1 MEKKYSVNGG
11 IILSEVMKKMEP
23 LASKLRPKSLNE
35 VLGQTHLI
43 GEGKLLTSMVKSG
56 TLMNMIFYGPPGIG
70 KTTVARLLADLTDRK
85 FISLNAS
92 TDSLKDVKNAL
103 DELNMF
109 MGQKG
114 LLLYIDEIHLFN
126 RRNQQ
131 VLLDYMESGRIILV
145 GSTTENP
152 HFAVFKAL
160 ISRAIVVE
168 FKPLEF
174 LDVMNGMQRALDYYK
189 EEHGISDI
197 SIPKESLQFI
207 ASLANGDMRKAIN
220 NLELILMANDKVNQ
234 NIMEIAQS
242 DVEMILQRKI
252 INFDMDGDYHYDLLS
267 AFQKSIRGSDENA
280 ALLYLA
286 MLLKGGDLISV
297 NRRLLVIAAE
307 DIGLA
312 NPQAISIVK
321 ACTDAALTLGLPEA
335 RIPLAQAVILLATSP
350 KSNSVI
356 TAVDA
361 AMHTIDSTS
370 VLELPAHLRDGHY
383 EGAKSLGRM
392 QKYVYPHGYKNNYV
406 MQNYMPR
413 GLEKKVFYKPGTN
426 KYEEATKL
434 YWKNIKDE

>member
-1 MEKKYSVNGG
+1 
-11 IILSEVMKKMEP
+11 
-23 LASKLRPKSLNE
+23 
-35 VLGQTHLI
+35 
-43 GEGKLLTSMVKSG
+43 
-56 TLMNMIFYGPPGIG
+56 
-70 KTTVARLLADLTDRK
+70 
-85 FISLNAS
+85 
-92 TDSLKDVKNAL
+92 
-103 DELNMF
+103 
-109 MGQKG
+109 
-114 LLLYIDEIHLFN
+114 
-126 RRNQQ
+126 
-131 VLLDYMESGRIILV
+131 MESGRIILV

-174 LDVMNGMQRALDYYK
+174 PDVMNGMHRALEYYK

-234 NIMEIAQS
+234 NNMEITKS

-312 NPQAISIVK
+312 NPQAIAIVK

-406 MQNYMPR
+406 RQNYMPK

-434 YWKNIKDE
+434 YWKTVKEE

>member
-1 MEKKYSVNGG
+1 
-11 IILSEVMKKMEP
+11 MEP
-23 LASKLRPKSLNE
+23 LASKLRPKTLNE
-35 VLGQTHLI
+35 VLGQKHLI
-43 GEGKLLTSMVKSG
+43 GEGKLLTSMVNKN

-114 LLLYIDEIHLFN
+114 LVIYIDEIHMFN
-126 RRNQQ
+126 KRNQQ
-131 VLLDYMESGRIILV
+131 VLLDYMESGRVILV

-160 ISRAIVVE
+160 VSRAIVVE
-168 FKPLEF
+168 FKPLE
-174 LDVMNGMQRALDYYK
+174 LEDILEGMNRAMDFYK
-189 EEHGISDI
+189 EEHGLDTIE
-197 SIPKESLQFI
+197 IPKVSMDFI
-207 ASLANGDMRKAIN
+207 ASLSNGDLRKALN
-220 NLELILMANDKVNQ
+220 NLELIFLSKHKANQKKMTVS
-234 NIMEIAQS
+234 EEE
-242 DVEMILQRKI
+242 VEMILQKKVF
-252 INFDMDGDYHYDLLS
+252 NFDMDGDYHYDLLS

-280 ALLYLA
+280 SLLYLA

-312 NPQAISIVK
+312 NPQAIVITK

-356 TAVDA
+356 SA
-361 AMHTIDSTS
+361 IDKAYRVLDEKS
-370 VLELPAHLRDGHY
+370 VMELPLHLRDGHY
-383 EGAKSLGRM
+383 AGAKALGRM
-392 QKYVYPHGYKNNYV
+392 QQYKYPHSFKNHYV
-406 MQNYMPR
+406 KQEYMPK
-413 GLEKKVFYKPGTN
+413 GLENERFYVAGEN
-426 KYEEATKL
+426 KYEEATRV
-434 YWKNIKDE
+434 YWTQVKESKE

>member
-1 MEKKYSVNGG
+1 M
-11 IILSEVMKKMEP
+11 IIIEP
-23 LASKLRPKSLNE
+23 LASKLRPKNLDE
-35 VLGQTHLI
+35 VLGQHHLI
-43 GEGKLLTSMVKSG
+43 GEGKLLTTMVKSG

-70 KTTVARLLADLTDRK
+70 KTTVARLLADLTERK

-92 TDSLKDVKNAL
+92 TDSMKDIKNAL

-114 LLLYIDEIHLFN
+114 LLLYIDEIHLVN
-126 RRNQQ
+126 KRNQQ

-160 ISRAIVVE
+160 VSRSIVVE

-174 LDVMNGMQRALDYYK
+174 ADILKGMDRAIEFYK
-189 EEHGISDI
+189 EEKGLEEIKMEKVSFN
-197 SIPKESLQFI
+197 FI
-207 ASLANGDMRKAIN
+207 ASLANGDLRKAIN
-220 NLELILMANDKVNQ
+220 SLELVFMAKDRVNAKV
-234 NIMEIAQS
+234 IEIEQE
-242 DVEMILQRKI
+242 DVENILQRKI
-252 INFDMDGDYHYDLLS
+252 INFDLDGDSHYDLLS

-312 NPQAISIVK
+312 NPSAISIVK
-321 ACTDAALTLGLPEA
+321 ACTDAALVLGLPEA
-335 RIPLAQAVILLATSP
+335 RIPLAEAVILLATSP

-356 TAVDA
+356 MAIDA
-361 AMHTIDSTS
+361 AMQTIDNTA
-370 VLELPAHLRDGHY
+370 VLELPLHLRDGHY
-383 EGAKSLGRM
+383 AGAKALGRM
-392 QKYVYPHGYKNNYV
+392 QEYKYPHSFKNNYV
-406 MQNYMPR
+406 MQNYMPK
-413 GLEKKVFYKPGTN
+413 GLEKMKFYRPGTN
-426 KYEEATKL
+426 KYEDATKA
-434 YWKNIKDE
+434 YWKKIKEEENPS

>member
-1 MEKKYSVNGG
+1 
-11 IILSEVMKKMEP
+11 MEP
-23 LASKLRPKSLNE
+23 LASKLRPKNLDE
-35 VLGQTHLI
+35 VLGQKHLI
-43 GEGKLLTSMVKSG
+43 GDGKLLSSMVKSG
-56 TLMNMIFYGPPGIG
+56 SLMNMIFYGPPGIG

-103 DELNMF
+103 EEVNMF

-131 VLLDYMESGRIILV
+131 VLLDYMENGKIVLV

-160 ISRAIVVE
+160 LSRAIVVE

-174 LDVMNGMQRALDYYK
+174 IDILEGMERAITYYK
-189 EEHGISDI
+189 EENAL
-197 SIPKESLQFI
+197 KEILITKVSMEFI

-220 NLELILMANDKVNQ
+220 NLELLLLSKERVNQ
-234 NIMEIAQS
+234 ETIEISQE
-242 DVEMILQRKI
+242 DVEMLLQKKI

-297 NRRLLVIAAE
+297 NRRLLVIASE

-312 NPQAISIVK
+312 NPQAITIVK

-335 RIPLAQAVILLATSP
+335 RIVLAQAVILLATSP

-356 TAVDA
+356 TA
-361 AMHTIDSTS
+361 IDSAIKTVDTAS

-383 EGAKSLGRM
+383 AGAKSLGRM
-392 QKYVYPHGYKNNYV
+392 QKYMYPHAYKNNYV
-406 MQNYMPR
+406 KQNYMPI
-413 GLEKKVFYKPGTN
+413 GLEKKKFYVTGSN
-426 KYEEATKL
+426 KYEEATKN
-434 YWKNIKDE
+434 YWKQIQEE

>member
-1 MEKKYSVNGG
+1 
-11 IILSEVMKKMEP
+11 MEP

-174 LDVMNGMQRALDYYK
+174 LDVMNGMQRALEYYK
-189 EEHGISDI
+189 DEHGITEI
-197 SIPKESLQFI
+197 NIPKESLQFI
-207 ASLANGDMRKAIN
+207 TGLANGDMRKAIN
-220 NLELILMANDKVNQ
+220 NLELVLMANDKVNQ
-234 NIMEIAQS
+234 NIMEVTQN

-280 ALLYLA
+280 SLLYLA

-297 NRRLLVIAAE
+297 NRRLLVIASE

-356 TAVDA
+356 TAVDS
-361 AMHTIDSTS
+361 AMHTIDSTA

-406 MQNYMPR
+406 KQNYMPK

>member
-1 MEKKYSVNGG
+1 
-11 IILSEVMKKMEP
+11 MEP
-23 LASKLRPKSLNE
+23 LASKLRPKTLSD
-35 VLGQTHLI
+35 VLGQKHLI
-43 GEGKLLTSMVKSG
+43 GEGKLLTSMVMKN

-114 LLLYIDEIHLFN
+114 LVIYIDEIHMFN
-126 RRNQQ
+126 KRNQQ
-131 VLLDYMESGRIILV
+131 VLLDYMESGRVILV

-160 ISRAIVVE
+160 VSRAIVVE
-168 FKPLEF
+168 FKPLDLGDILE
-174 LDVMNGMQRALDYYK
+174 GMDRAIAFYK
-189 EEHGISDI
+189 EEHDLETIEISK
-197 SIPKESLQFI
+197 PSLDFI
-207 ASLANGDMRKAIN
+207 ASLSNGDLRKALN
-220 NLELILMANDKVNQ
+220 NLELIFLSNHKPNQ
-234 NIMEIAQS
+234 KTILVSEE
-242 DVEMILQRKI
+242 DVEMILQKKVF
-252 INFDMDGDYHYDLLS
+252 NFDLDGDYHYDLLS

-280 ALLYLA
+280 SLLYLA

-312 NPQAISIVK
+312 NPQAIVVTK

-356 TAVDA
+356 TA
-361 AMHTIDSTS
+361 IDKAYRVLDEKS
-370 VLELPAHLRDGHY
+370 VMELPLHLRDGHY
-383 EGAKSLGRM
+383 EGAKALGRM
-392 QKYVYPHGYKNNYV
+392 QKYMYPHSFKNHYV
-406 MQNYMPR
+406 KQEYMPK
-413 GLEKKVFYKPGTN
+413 GLENEVFYVAGAN
-426 KYEEATKL
+426 KYEDVTRA
-434 YWKNIKDE
+434 YWSKVKKENGEN

>member
-1 MEKKYSVNGG
+1 
-11 IILSEVMKKMEP
+11 MEP
-23 LASKLRPKSLNE
+23 LASLLRPKTLGE
-35 VLGQTHLI
+35 VLGQSHLI
-43 GEGKLLTSMVKSG
+43 GEGKLLTSMVKSN

-85 FISLNAS
+85 FIALNAS

-103 DELNMF
+103 EELNMF

-131 VLLDYMESGRIILV
+131 ILLDYMESGRVILI

-160 ISRAIVVE
+160 VSRSIIVE
-168 FKPLEF
+168 FKPLTFQEILRGLERGIKF
-174 LDVMNGMQRALDYYK
+174 YKENHEVEEIKIPEGVLRAL
-189 EEHGISDI
+189 
-197 SIPKESLQFI
+197 
-207 ASLANGDMRKAIN
+207 ASLSGGDMRKALN
-220 NLELILMANDKVNQ
+220 NLELLFLSKERVNQ
-234 NIMEIAQS
+234 KVLEVAEEDAEN
-242 DVEMILQRKI
+242 ILQRKM
-252 INFDMDGDYHYDLLS
+252 INFDLDGDEHYDLLS

-280 ALLYLA
+280 ALLYLS

-321 ACTDAALTLGLPEA
+321 ACTDSALVLGLPEA

-350 KSNSVI
+350 KSNSVV

-361 AMHTIDSTS
+361 AARALDQATT
-370 VLELPAHLRDGHY
+370 LEIPLHLRDGHY
-383 EGAKSLGRM
+383 EGAKAMGRM
-392 QKYVYPHGYKNNYV
+392 QKYLYPHAFKNNYV
-406 MQNYMPR
+406 KQQYLPNELKDR
-413 GLEKKVFYKPGTN
+413 QFYEPGDN
-426 KYEEATKL
+426 KYEEATKQ
-434 YWKNIKDE
+434 YWKRIKVEK

>member
-1 MEKKYSVNGG
+1 
-11 IILSEVMKKMEP
+11 MEP
-23 LASKLRPKSLNE
+23 LASKLRPKNLNE
-35 VLGQTHLI
+35 VLGQKHLI
-43 GEGKLLTSMVKSG
+43 GDGKLLSSMVKSG
-56 TLMNMIFYGPPGIG
+56 SLMNMIFYGPPGIG

-103 DELNMF
+103 EEVNMF

-131 VLLDYMESGRIILV
+131 VLLDYMENGKIVLV

-160 ISRAIVVE
+160 LSRAIVVE

-174 LDVMNGMQRALDYYK
+174 IDIQEGMERAITYYK
-189 EEHGISDI
+189 EENGL
-197 SIPKESLQFI
+197 KEILITKVSMDFI

-220 NLELILMANDKVNQ
+220 NLELLLLSKERVNQ
-234 NIMEIAQS
+234 ETIEISQE
-242 DVEMILQRKI
+242 DVEKLLQKKI

-297 NRRLLVIAAE
+297 NRRLLVIASE

-335 RIPLAQAVILLATSP
+335 RIVLAQAVILLATSP

-356 TAVDA
+356 TA
-361 AMHTIDSTS
+361 IDSAIKTVDTTS

-383 EGAKSLGRM
+383 AGAKSLGRM
-392 QKYVYPHGYKNNYV
+392 QKYVYPHAYKNNYV
-406 MQNYMPR
+406 KQNYMPI
-413 GLEKKVFYKPGTN
+413 GLEKKKFYVTGSN
-426 KYEEATKL
+426 KYEEATKN
-434 YWKNIKDE
+434 YWKQIKEE

>member
-1 MEKKYSVNGG
+1 
-11 IILSEVMKKMEP
+11 MEP
-23 LASKLRPKSLNE
+23 LASKLRPKNLDE
-35 VLGQTHLI
+35 VLGQKHLI
-43 GEGKLLTSMVKSG
+43 GEGKILSSMVKSG
-56 TLMNMIFYGPPGIG
+56 SLMNMIFYGPPGIG

-103 DELNMF
+103 EELNMF

-131 VLLDYMESGRIILV
+131 VLLDYMENGKIILV

-160 ISRAIVVE
+160 LSRAMVVE

-174 LDVMNGMQRALDYYK
+174 KDILDGMDRALTFYK
-189 EEHGISDI
+189 EEKGLKEVLISKVSMD
-197 SIPKESLQFI
+197 FI

-220 NLELILMANDKVNQ
+220 NLELLLLSKDRVNQ
-234 NIMEIAQS
+234 DRIEISQD
-242 DVEMILQRKI
+242 DVENLLQRKI

-312 NPQAISIVK
+312 NPQAITIVK

-335 RIPLAQAVILLATSP
+335 RIVLAQAVILLATSP

-356 TAVDA
+356 TAIDSAINTV
-361 AMHTIDSTS
+361 DSTS

-383 EGAKSLGRM
+383 AGAKSLGRM
-392 QKYVYPHGYKNNYV
+392 QKYLYPHGYKNNYV
-406 MQNYMPR
+406 KQNYMPK
-413 GLEKKVFYKPGTN
+413 GLEGKKFYVTGTN
-426 KYEEATKL
+426 KYEEATKN
-434 YWKNIKDE
+434 YWKQIKEE

>member
-1 MEKKYSVNGG
+1 
-11 IILSEVMKKMEP
+11 MEP
-23 LASKLRPKSLNE
+23 LASKLRPKNLNE
-35 VLGQTHLI
+35 VLGQKHLI
-43 GEGKLLTSMVKSG
+43 GDGKLLSSMVKSG
-56 TLMNMIFYGPPGIG
+56 SLMNMIFYGPPGIG

-103 DELNMF
+103 EEVNMF

-131 VLLDYMESGRIILV
+131 VLLDYMENGKIVLV

-160 ISRAIVVE
+160 LSRAIVVE

-174 LDVMNGMQRALDYYK
+174 IDILEGMERAIAYYK
-189 EEHGISDI
+189 EENAL
-197 SIPKESLQFI
+197 KEILITKVSMEFI

-220 NLELILMANDKVNQ
+220 NLELLLLSKERVNQ
-234 NIMEIAQS
+234 ETIEISQE
-242 DVEMILQRKI
+242 DVEKLLQKKI

-297 NRRLLVIAAE
+297 NRRLLVIASE

-335 RIPLAQAVILLATSP
+335 RIVLAQAVILLATSP

-356 TAVDA
+356 TAIDSAINTV
-361 AMHTIDSTS
+361 DSTS

-383 EGAKSLGRM
+383 AGAKSLGRM
-392 QKYVYPHGYKNNYV
+392 QKYVYPHAYKNNYV
-406 MQNYMPR
+406 KQNYMPI
-413 GLEKKVFYKPGTN
+413 GLEKKKFYVTGSN
-426 KYEEATKL
+426 KYEEATKN
-434 YWKNIKDE
+434 YWKQIKEE

>member
-1 MEKKYSVNGG
+1 
-11 IILSEVMKKMEP
+11 MEP
-23 LASKLRPKSLNE
+23 LASLLRPKTLGE
-35 VLGQTHLI
+35 VLGQSHLI
-43 GEGKLLTSMVKSG
+43 GEGKLLTSMVKSN

-85 FISLNAS
+85 FIALNAS

-103 DELNMF
+103 EELNMF

-131 VLLDYMESGRIILV
+131 ILLDYMESGRVILI

-160 ISRAIVVE
+160 VSRSIIVE
-168 FKPLEF
+168 FKPLTFQEILRGLERGIKF
-174 LDVMNGMQRALDYYK
+174 YKENHEVEEIKIPEGVLRAL
-189 EEHGISDI
+189 
-197 SIPKESLQFI
+197 
-207 ASLANGDMRKAIN
+207 ASLSGGDMRKALN
-220 NLELILMANDKVNQ
+220 NLELLFLSKERVNQ
-234 NIMEIAQS
+234 KVLEVTEEDAEN
-242 DVEMILQRKI
+242 ILQRKM
-252 INFDMDGDYHYDLLS
+252 INFDLDGDEHYDLLS

-280 ALLYLA
+280 ALLYLS

-321 ACTDAALTLGLPEA
+321 ACTDSALVLGLPEA

-350 KSNSVI
+350 KSNSVV

-361 AMHTIDSTS
+361 AARALDQATT
-370 VLELPAHLRDGHY
+370 LEIPLHLRDGHY
-383 EGAKSLGRM
+383 EGAKAMGRM
-392 QKYVYPHGYKNNYV
+392 QKYLYPHAFKNNYV
-406 MQNYMPR
+406 KQQYLPNELKDR
-413 GLEKKVFYKPGTN
+413 QFYEPGDN
-426 KYEEATKL
+426 KYEEATKQ
-434 YWKNIKDE
+434 YWKRIKEEK

>member
-1 MEKKYSVNGG
+1 
-11 IILSEVMKKMEP
+11 MEP
-23 LASKLRPKSLNE
+23 LASILRPKTLDE
-35 VLGQTHLI
+35 VLGQRHLI
-43 GEGKLLTSMVKSG
+43 GEGKLLTTMVKSG

-70 KTTVARLLADLTDRK
+70 KTTVARLLADLTERK

-114 LLLYIDEIHLFN
+114 LVLYIDEIHMFN
-126 RRNQQ
+126 KRNQQ
-131 VLLDYMESGRIILV
+131 ILLDYMESGRIVLV

-160 ISRAIVVE
+160 VSRSIVVE

-174 LDVMNGMQRALDYYK
+174 GDIKKGMDRAMEYYK
-189 EEHGISDI
+189 ELKGLTEIRIGKD
-197 SIPKESLQFI
+197 SLDFI

-220 NLELILMANDKVNQ
+220 NLELVFLSKDRVNSPS
-234 NIMEIAQS
+234 IEVS
-242 DVEMILQRKI
+242 REDVENILQRKI
-252 INFDMDGDYHYDLLS
+252 INFDMDGDAHYDLLS

-280 ALLYLA
+280 SLLYLA

-321 ACTDAALTLGLPEA
+321 ACTDAALVLGLPEA

-356 TAVDA
+356 MAIDSATA
-361 AMHTIDSTS
+361 TIDSTA
-370 VLELPAHLRDGHY
+370 VLELPLHLRDGHY
-383 EGAKSLGRM
+383 AGAKALGRM
-392 QKYVYPHGYKNNYV
+392 QTYVYPHGFKNNYV
-406 MQNYMPR
+406 KQNYMPK
-413 GLEKKVFYKPGTN
+413 GLEKKMFYKFGSN
-426 KYEEATKL
+426 KYEEATKA
-434 YWKNIKDE
+434 YWKKVKEE

>member
-1 MEKKYSVNGG
+1 
-11 IILSEVMKKMEP
+11 MEP
-23 LASKLRPKSLNE
+23 LASKLRPKNLNE
-35 VLGQTHLI
+35 VLGQKHLI
-43 GEGKLLTSMVKSG
+43 GDGKLLSSMVKSG
-56 TLMNMIFYGPPGIG
+56 SLMNMIFYGPPGIG

-103 DELNMF
+103 EEVNMF

-131 VLLDYMESGRIILV
+131 VLLDYMENGKIVLV

-160 ISRAIVVE
+160 LSRAIVVE

-174 LDVMNGMQRALDYYK
+174 MDILEGMERAITYYK
-189 EEHGISDI
+189 EENGL
-197 SIPKESLQFI
+197 KEILITKVSMEFI

-220 NLELILMANDKVNQ
+220 NLELLLLSKERVNQ
-234 NIMEIAQS
+234 ETIEISQE
-242 DVEMILQRKI
+242 DVEKLLQKKI

-297 NRRLLVIAAE
+297 NRRLLVIASE

-335 RIPLAQAVILLATSP
+335 RIVLAQAVILLATSP

-356 TAVDA
+356 TA
-361 AMHTIDSTS
+361 IDSAIKTVDTTS

-383 EGAKSLGRM
+383 AGAKSLGRM
-392 QKYVYPHGYKNNYV
+392 QKYVYPHAYKNNYV
-406 MQNYMPR
+406 KQNYMPI
-413 GLEKKVFYKPGTN
+413 GLEKKKFYVTGSN
-426 KYEEATKL
+426 KYEEATKN
-434 YWKNIKDE
+434 YWKQIKEE

>member
-1 MEKKYSVNGG
+1 M
-11 IILSEVMKKMEP
+11 IKMEP
-23 LASKLRPKSLNE
+23 LASKLRPKTLND
-35 VLGQTHLI
+35 VLGQRHLI
-43 GEGKLLTSMVKSG
+43 GEGKLLTSMVNKN

-92 TDSLKDVKNAL
+92 TDSLKDVKSAL

-114 LLLYIDEIHLFN
+114 LVIYIDEIHMFN
-126 RRNQQ
+126 KRNQQ
-131 VLLDYMESGRIILV
+131 VLLDYMESGRVILV

-160 ISRAIVVE
+160 VSRAIVVE

-174 LDVMNGMQRALDYYK
+174 EDILLGMERAIAYYK
-189 EEHGISDI
+189 KENGLENIEISKTSMD
-197 SIPKESLQFI
+197 FI
-207 ASLANGDMRKAIN
+207 ASLSNGDLRKALN
-220 NLELILMANDKVNQ
+220 SLELVFLSKHKANQ
-234 NIMEIAQS
+234 REIQVS
-242 DVEMILQRKI
+242 QEDVEMILQKKVF
-252 INFDMDGDYHYDLLS
+252 NFDMDGDYHYDLLS

-312 NPQAISIVK
+312 NPQAIVITK
-321 ACTDAALTLGLPEA
+321 ACTDAALSLGLPEA

-350 KSNSVI
+350 KSNSAI
-356 TAVDA
+356 KA
-361 AMHTIDSTS
+361 IDKAYQ
-370 VLELPAHLRDGHY
+370 VLDQKSLMELPLHLRDGHY
-383 EGAKSLGRM
+383 EGAKALGRM
-392 QKYVYPHGYKNNYV
+392 QEYKYPHSFKNHYV
-406 MQNYMPR
+406 EQNYMPL
-413 GLEKKVFYKPGTN
+413 GLENEVFYEPGAN
-426 KYEEATKL
+426 KYEEATRA
-434 YWKNIKDE
+434 YWAKIKGHEE

>member
-1 MEKKYSVNGG
+1 
-11 IILSEVMKKMEP
+11 MEP

-174 LDVMNGMQRALDYYK
+174 PDVMNGMHRALEYYK

-234 NIMEIAQS
+234 NNMEITKS

-312 NPQAISIVK
+312 NPQAIAIVK
-321 ACTDAALTLGLPEA
+321 ACTDAALTL
-335 RIPLAQAVILLATSP
+335 VILLATSP

-406 MQNYMPR
+406 RQNYMPK

-434 YWKNIKDE
+434 YWKTVKEE

>member
-1 MEKKYSVNGG
+1 
-11 IILSEVMKKMEP
+11 MEP
-23 LASKLRPKSLNE
+23 LASKLRPKTLDE
-35 VLGQTHLI
+35 VLGQRHLI

-114 LLLYIDEIHLFN
+114 LLLYIDEIHMFN
-126 RRNQQ
+126 KRNQQ
-131 VLLDYMESGRIILV
+131 VLLDYMESGRIVLV

-160 ISRAIVVE
+160 VSRAIIVE
-168 FKPLEF
+168 FKPLDF
-174 LDVMNGMQRALDYYK
+174 QDILQGMHRALTYYK
-189 EEHGISDI
+189 EEHGIRDI
-197 SIPKESLQFI
+197 TISNTSLEFI
-207 ASLANGDMRKAIN
+207 TSQANGDMRKALN
-220 NLELILMANDKVNQ
+220 SLELILLSKERVNQ
-234 NIMEIAQS
+234 ENIEISQE
-242 DVEMILQRKI
+242 DVEMILQKKI

-312 NPQAISIVK
+312 NPQAITMVK

-361 AMHTIDSTS
+361 AMHTLDSTS

-383 EGAKSLGRM
+383 EGAKALGRM
-392 QKYVYPHGYKNNYV
+392 QKYVYPHGFRNNYV
-406 MQNYMPR
+406 KQNYMPA
-413 GLEKKVFYKPGTN
+413 GLEKKKFYTPGSN
-426 KYEEATKL
+426 KYEEATRV
-434 YWKNIKDE
+434 YWQQVKEEKP

>member
-1 MEKKYSVNGG
+1 
-11 IILSEVMKKMEP
+11 MEP
-23 LASKLRPKSLNE
+23 LASKLRPKNLDE
-35 VLGQTHLI
+35 VLGQHHLI
-43 GEGKLLTSMVKSG
+43 GEGKLLTTMVKSG

-70 KTTVARLLADLTDRK
+70 KTTVARLLADLTERK

-92 TDSLKDVKNAL
+92 TDSMKDIKNAL

-114 LLLYIDEIHLFN
+114 LLLYIDEIHLVN
-126 RRNQQ
+126 KRNQQ

-160 ISRAIVVE
+160 VSRSIVVE

-174 LDVMNGMQRALDYYK
+174 VDILKGMDRAIEYYK
-189 EEHGISDI
+189 EEKDLEEIKI
-197 SIPKESLQFI
+197 EKVSLNFI
-207 ASLANGDMRKAIN
+207 ASLANGDLRKAIN
-220 NLELILMANDKVNQ
+220 SLELVFLAKDRVNAK
-234 NIMEIAQS
+234 IIEIEQV
-242 DVEMILQRKI
+242 DVENILQRKI
-252 INFDMDGDYHYDLLS
+252 INFDLDGDSHYDLLS

-312 NPQAISIVK
+312 NPSAMSIVK
-321 ACTDAALTLGLPEA
+321 SCTDAALVLGLPEA
-335 RIPLAQAVILLATSP
+335 RIPLAEAVILLATSP

-356 TAVDA
+356 MAIDA
-361 AMHTIDSTS
+361 AMQTIDNTA
-370 VLELPAHLRDGHY
+370 VLELPLHLRDGHY
-383 EGAKSLGRM
+383 AGAKALGRM
-392 QKYVYPHGYKNNYV
+392 QEYKYPHSFKNNYV
-406 MQNYMPR
+406 KQNYMPN
-413 GLEKKVFYKPGTN
+413 GLEKMKFYNPGTN
-426 KYEEATKL
+426 KYEEATKA
-434 YWKNIKDE
+434 YWKKIKED

>member
-1 MEKKYSVNGG
+1 
-11 IILSEVMKKMEP
+11 MEP
-23 LASKLRPKSLNE
+23 LASKLRPKNLNE
-35 VLGQTHLI
+35 VLGQKHLI
-43 GEGKLLTSMVKSG
+43 GDGKLLSSMVKSG
-56 TLMNMIFYGPPGIG
+56 SLMNMIFYGPPGIG

-103 DELNMF
+103 EEVNMF

-131 VLLDYMESGRIILV
+131 VLLDYMENGKIVLV

-160 ISRAIVVE
+160 LSRAIVVE

-174 LDVMNGMQRALDYYK
+174 IDILEGMERAIAYYK
-189 EEHGISDI
+189 EENGL
-197 SIPKESLQFI
+197 KEILITKVSMEFI

-220 NLELILMANDKVNQ
+220 NLELLLLSKERVNQ
-234 NIMEIAQS
+234 ETIEISQD
-242 DVEMILQRKI
+242 DVEKLLQKKI

-297 NRRLLVIAAE
+297 NRRLLVIASE

-335 RIPLAQAVILLATSP
+335 RIVLAQAVILLATSP

-356 TAVDA
+356 TAIDSAIKTV
-361 AMHTIDSTS
+361 DSTS

-383 EGAKSLGRM
+383 AGAKSLGRM
-392 QKYVYPHGYKNNYV
+392 QKYMYPHAYKNNYV
-406 MQNYMPR
+406 KQNYMPI
-413 GLEKKVFYKPGTN
+413 GLEKKKFYVTGSN
-426 KYEEATKL
+426 KYEEATKN
-434 YWKNIKDE
+434 YWKQIKEE

>member
-1 MEKKYSVNGG
+1 
-11 IILSEVMKKMEP
+11 MEP
-23 LASKLRPKSLNE
+23 LASKLRPKTLDE
-35 VLGQTHLI
+35 VLGQKHLI
-43 GEGKLLTSMVKSG
+43 GEGKLLTSMVKKN

-114 LLLYIDEIHLFN
+114 LVIYIDEIHMFN
-126 RRNQQ
+126 KRNQQ
-131 VLLDYMESGRIILV
+131 VLLDYMESGRVILV

-160 ISRAIVVE
+160 VSRAIVVE

-174 LDVMNGMQRALDYYK
+174 EDILKGMEKAIAYYK
-189 EEHGISDI
+189 EENDLDKIEISQ
-197 SIPKESLQFI
+197 PSLDFI
-207 ASLANGDMRKAIN
+207 ASLSNGDLRKALN
-220 NLELILMANDKVNQ
+220 SLELVFLAKHKANVKDMLVSQ
-234 NIMEIAQS
+234 E
-242 DVEMILQRKI
+242 DVEIVLQKKVF
-252 INFDMDGDYHYDLLS
+252 NFDLDGDYHYDLLS

-312 NPQAISIVK
+312 NPQAMVITK
-321 ACTDAALTLGLPEA
+321 ACTDAALSLGLPEA

-356 TAVDA
+356 TA
-361 AMHTIDSTS
+361 IDQAYKVLDEKS
-370 VLELPAHLRDGHY
+370 VLELPLHLRDGHY
-383 EGAKSLGRM
+383 EGAKALGRM
-392 QKYVYPHGYKNNYV
+392 QKYKYPHSYKNHYV
-406 MQNYMPR
+406 EQIYMPK
-413 GLEKKVFYKPGTN
+413 GLENEVFYQPGAN
-426 KYEEATKL
+426 KYEEATRV
-434 YWKNIKDE
+434 YWAKIKELDQED

>member
-1 MEKKYSVNGG
+1 M
-11 IILSEVMKKMEP
+11 IKMEP
-23 LASKLRPKSLNE
+23 LASKLRPKTLND
-35 VLGQTHLI
+35 VLGQRHLI
-43 GEGKLLTSMVKSG
+43 GEGKLLTSMVNKN

-92 TDSLKDVKNAL
+92 TDSLKDVKSAL

-114 LLLYIDEIHLFN
+114 LVIYIDEIHMFN
-126 RRNQQ
+126 KRNQQ
-131 VLLDYMESGRIILV
+131 VLLDYMESGRVILV

-160 ISRAIVVE
+160 VSRAIVVE

-174 LDVMNGMQRALDYYK
+174 DDILLGMERAITYYK
-189 EEHGISDI
+189 EENGLENIEISKTSMD
-197 SIPKESLQFI
+197 FI
-207 ASLANGDMRKAIN
+207 ASLSNGDLRKALN
-220 NLELILMANDKVNQ
+220 SLELVFLSKYKANQ
-234 NIMEIAQS
+234 REIQVS
-242 DVEMILQRKI
+242 QEDVEMILQKKVF
-252 INFDMDGDYHYDLLS
+252 NFDMDGDYHYDLLS

-312 NPQAISIVK
+312 NPQAIVITK
-321 ACTDAALTLGLPEA
+321 ACTDAALSLGLPEA

-350 KSNSVI
+350 KSNSAI
-356 TAVDA
+356 KA
-361 AMHTIDSTS
+361 IDKAYQ
-370 VLELPAHLRDGHY
+370 VLDQKSLMELPLHLRDGHY
-383 EGAKSLGRM
+383 EGAKALGRM
-392 QKYVYPHGYKNNYV
+392 QEYKYPHSFKNHYV
-406 MQNYMPR
+406 EQNYMPL
-413 GLEKKVFYKPGTN
+413 GLENEVFYEPGAN
-426 KYEEATKL
+426 KYEEATRA
-434 YWKNIKDE
+434 YWAKIKGHEE

>member
-1 MEKKYSVNGG
+1 M
-11 IILSEVMKKMEP
+11 IKMEP
-23 LASKLRPKSLNE
+23 LASKLRPKTLND
-35 VLGQTHLI
+35 VLGQRHLI
-43 GEGKLLTSMVKSG
+43 GEGKLLTSMVNKN

-92 TDSLKDVKNAL
+92 TDSLKDVKSAL

-114 LLLYIDEIHLFN
+114 LVIYIDEIHMFN
-126 RRNQQ
+126 KRNQQ
-131 VLLDYMESGRIILV
+131 VLLDYMESGRVILV

-160 ISRAIVVE
+160 VSRAIVVE

-174 LDVMNGMQRALDYYK
+174 DDILLGMERAITYYK
-189 EEHGISDI
+189 EENGLENIEISKTSMD
-197 SIPKESLQFI
+197 FI
-207 ASLANGDMRKAIN
+207 ASLSNGDLRKALN
-220 NLELILMANDKVNQ
+220 SLELVFLSKHKANQ
-234 NIMEIAQS
+234 REIQVS
-242 DVEMILQRKI
+242 QEDVEMILQKKVF
-252 INFDMDGDYHYDLLS
+252 NFDMDGDYHYDLLS

-312 NPQAISIVK
+312 NPQAIVITK
-321 ACTDAALTLGLPEA
+321 ACTDAALSLGLPEA

-350 KSNSVI
+350 KSNSAI
-356 TAVDA
+356 KA
-361 AMHTIDSTS
+361 IDKAYQ
-370 VLELPAHLRDGHY
+370 VLDQKSLMELPLHLRDGHY
-383 EGAKSLGRM
+383 EGAKALGRM
-392 QKYVYPHGYKNNYV
+392 QEYKYPHSFKNHYV
-406 MQNYMPR
+406 EQNYMPL
-413 GLEKKVFYKPGTN
+413 GLENEVFYEPGAN
-426 KYEEATKL
+426 KYEEATRA
-434 YWKNIKDE
+434 YWAKIKGHEE

>member
-1 MEKKYSVNGG
+1 
-11 IILSEVMKKMEP
+11 MEP
-23 LASKLRPKSLNE
+23 LASKLRPKNLNE
-35 VLGQTHLI
+35 VLGQKHLI
-43 GEGKLLTSMVKSG
+43 GDGKLLSSMVKSG
-56 TLMNMIFYGPPGIG
+56 SLMNMIFYGPPGIG

-103 DELNMF
+103 EEVNMF

-131 VLLDYMESGRIILV
+131 VLLDYMENGKIVLV

-160 ISRAIVVE
+160 LSRAIVVE

-174 LDVMNGMQRALDYYK
+174 MDILEGMERAITYYK
-189 EEHGISDI
+189 EENGL
-197 SIPKESLQFI
+197 KEILITKVSMEFI

-220 NLELILMANDKVNQ
+220 NLELLLLSKERVNQ
-234 NIMEIAQS
+234 ETIEISQE
-242 DVEMILQRKI
+242 DVEKLLQKKI

-297 NRRLLVIAAE
+297 NRRLLVIASE

-335 RIPLAQAVILLATSP
+335 RIVLAQAVILLATSP

-356 TAVDA
+356 TA
-361 AMHTIDSTS
+361 IDSAIKTVDTTS

-383 EGAKSLGRM
+383 AGAKSLGRM
-392 QKYVYPHGYKNNYV
+392 QKYVYPHAYKNNYV
-406 MQNYMPR
+406 KQNYMPI
-413 GLEKKVFYKPGTN
+413 GLEKKKFYVTGSN
-426 KYEEATKL
+426 KYEEATKN
-434 YWKNIKDE
+434 YWKQIKE

>member
-1 MEKKYSVNGG
+1 
-11 IILSEVMKKMEP
+11 MEP
-23 LASKLRPKSLNE
+23 LASLLRPKTLGE
-35 VLGQTHLI
+35 VLGQSHLI
-43 GEGKLLTSMVKSG
+43 GEGKLLTSMVKSN

-85 FISLNAS
+85 FIALNAS

-103 DELNMF
+103 EELNMF

-131 VLLDYMESGRIILV
+131 ILLDYMESGRVILI

-160 ISRAIVVE
+160 VSRSIIVE
-168 FKPLEF
+168 FKPLTFQEILGGLERGIDF
-174 LDVMNGMQRALDYYK
+174 YRENHEVKQIEVSEGVLRAL
-189 EEHGISDI
+189 
-197 SIPKESLQFI
+197 
-207 ASLANGDMRKAIN
+207 ASLSGGDMRKALN
-220 NLELILMANDKVNQ
+220 NLELLFLSKERVNQ
-234 NIMEIAQS
+234 DLLQITEEDA
-242 DVEMILQRKI
+242 EKILQRKM
-252 INFDMDGDYHYDLLS
+252 INFDLDGDEHYDLLS

-321 ACTDAALTLGLPEA
+321 ACTDSALVLGLPEA

-350 KSNSVI
+350 KSNSVV

-361 AMHTIDSTS
+361 ANQALDQATS
-370 VLELPAHLRDGHY
+370 LEIPLHLRDGHY
-383 EGAKSLGRM
+383 EGAKALGRM
-392 QKYVYPHGYKNNYV
+392 QKYLYPHSYKNNYV
-406 MQNYMPR
+406 KQEYLPKELKNKR
-413 GLEKKVFYKPGTN
+413 FYEPGSN
-426 KYEEATKL
+426 KYEEATRQ
-434 YWKNIKDE
+434 YWKQIKEEK

>member
-1 MEKKYSVNGG
+1 
-11 IILSEVMKKMEP
+11 MEP
-23 LASKLRPKSLNE
+23 LASLLRPKTLGE
-35 VLGQTHLI
+35 VLGQSHLI
-43 GEGKLLTSMVKSG
+43 GEGKLLTSMVKSN

-70 KTTVARLLADLTDRK
+70 KTTVARLLADLTERK
-85 FISLNAS
+85 FIALNAS

-103 DELNMF
+103 EELNMF

-131 VLLDYMESGRIILV
+131 ILLDYMESGRVILI

-160 ISRAIVVE
+160 VSRSIIVE
-168 FKPLEF
+168 FKPLSFQEILGGLARGIEF
-174 LDVMNGMQRALDYYK
+174 YKDNHDVEQIEVSEGVLKAL
-189 EEHGISDI
+189 
-197 SIPKESLQFI
+197 
-207 ASLANGDMRKAIN
+207 ASLSAGDMRKALN
-220 NLELILMANDKVNQ
+220 SLELLFLSKGRLNQKILRITEEDAEK
-234 NIMEIAQS
+234 
-242 DVEMILQRKI
+242 ILQKKM
-252 INFDMDGDYHYDLLS
+252 INFDLDGDEHYDLLS

-321 ACTDAALTLGLPEA
+321 ACTDAALVLGLPEA

-350 KSNSVI
+350 KSNSVV
-356 TAVDA
+356 TAIGA
-361 AMHTIDSTS
+361 ANHALEMATS
-370 VLELPAHLRDGHY
+370 LEIPLHLRDGHY
-383 EGAKSLGRM
+383 EGAKAMGRM
-392 QKYVYPHGYKNNYV
+392 QKYQYPHGFKNNYV
-406 MQNYMPR
+406 KQQYLPNELKDKR
-413 GLEKKVFYKPGTN
+413 FYEPGDN

-434 YWKNIKDE
+434 YWKKIKEEK

>member
-1 MEKKYSVNGG
+1 
-11 IILSEVMKKMEP
+11 MEP
-23 LASKLRPKSLNE
+23 LASKLRPRTLDE

-109 MGQKG
+109 MGIHG
-114 LLLYIDEIHLFN
+114 LVLYIDELHLMN

-131 VLLDYMESGRIILV
+131 VLLDYMESGRVVLV

-160 ISRAIVVE
+160 VSRAIVVE
-168 FKPLEF
+168 FKPLESADILKGLHRAMEF
-174 LDVMNGMQRALDYYK
+174 YREEAGLDEVKITQT
-189 EEHGISDI
+189 
-197 SIPKESLQFI
+197 SLNFI
-207 ASLANGDMRKAIN
+207 TSLANGDLRKALN
-220 NLELILMANDKVNQ
+220 NLELVLLSKAKTNARVV
-234 NIMEIAQS
+234 EVEEE
-242 DVEMILQRKI
+242 DVERILQKKI
-252 INFDMDGDYHYDLLS
+252 INFDLDGDAHYDLLS

-321 ACTDAALTLGLPEA
+321 ACTDAALVLGLPEA

-361 AMHTIDSTS
+361 AMHAVDTTP
-370 VLELPAHLRDGHY
+370 VLELPLHLRDGHY
-383 EGAKSLGRM
+383 AGAKALGRM
-392 QKYVYPHGYKNNYV
+392 QAYVYPHGHKNNYV
-406 MQNYMPR
+406 KQVYMPK
-413 GLEKKVFYKPGTN
+413 GLEKMKFYRFGSN
-426 KYEEATKL
+426 KYEEATRL
-434 YWKNIKDE
+434 YWKKIKEEETSGES

>member
-1 MEKKYSVNGG
+1 
-11 IILSEVMKKMEP
+11 MEP
-23 LASKLRPKSLNE
+23 LASLLRPKELGE
-35 VLGQTHLI
+35 VLGQSHLI
-43 GEGKLLTSMVKSG
+43 GEGKLLTSMVKSN

-85 FISLNAS
+85 FIALNAS

-103 DELNMF
+103 EELNMF

-131 VLLDYMESGRIILV
+131 ILLDYMESGRVILI

-160 ISRAIVVE
+160 VSRSIIVE
-168 FKPLEF
+168 FKPLTFQEVLGGLQRGIEF
-174 LDVMNGMQRALDYYK
+174 YKDIHEVKEIDVSEGVLRAL
-189 EEHGISDI
+189 
-197 SIPKESLQFI
+197 
-207 ASLANGDMRKAIN
+207 ASLSGGDMRKALN
-220 NLELILMANDKVNQ
+220 NLELLFMANERVNQ
-234 NIMEIAQS
+234 KVLRITEEDAEK
-242 DVEMILQRKI
+242 VLQRKV
-252 INFDMDGDYHYDLLS
+252 INFDLDGDEHYDLLS

-321 ACTDAALTLGLPEA
+321 ACTDAALVLGLPEA
-335 RIPLAQAVILLATSP
+335 RIPLAEAVLLLATSP
-350 KSNSVI
+350 KSNSVVKAI
-356 TAVDA
+356 DA
-361 AMHTIDSTS
+361 ANRALDNATL
-370 VLELPAHLRDGHY
+370 LEIPLHLRDGHY
-383 EGAKSLGRM
+383 EGAKALGRM
-392 QKYVYPHGYKNNYV
+392 QKYLYPHAYPNNYV
-406 MQNYMPR
+406 KQEYLPKELSTKR
-413 GLEKKVFYKPGTN
+413 FYEPGSN
-426 KYEEATKL
+426 KYEEATRL
-434 YWKNIKDE
+434 YWKQIKDEK

>member
-1 MEKKYSVNGG
+1 
-11 IILSEVMKKMEP
+11 MEP
-23 LASKLRPKSLNE
+23 LASLLRPKTLGE
-35 VLGQTHLI
+35 VLGQSHLI
-43 GEGKLLTSMVKSG
+43 GEGKLLTSMVKSN

-85 FISLNAS
+85 FIALNAS

-103 DELNMF
+103 EELNMF

-131 VLLDYMESGRIILV
+131 ILLDYMESGRVILI

-160 ISRAIVVE
+160 VSRSIIVE
-168 FKPLEF
+168 FKPLTFQEILRGLERGIKF
-174 LDVMNGMQRALDYYK
+174 YKENHEVEEIKIPEGVLRAL
-189 EEHGISDI
+189 
-197 SIPKESLQFI
+197 
-207 ASLANGDMRKAIN
+207 ASLSGGDMRKALN
-220 NLELILMANDKVNQ
+220 NLELLFLSKERVNQ
-234 NIMEIAQS
+234 KVLEVTEEDAEN
-242 DVEMILQRKI
+242 ILQRKM
-252 INFDMDGDYHYDLLS
+252 INFDLDGDEHYDLLS

-280 ALLYLA
+280 ALLYLS

-321 ACTDAALTLGLPEA
+321 ACTDSALVLGLPEA

-350 KSNSVI
+350 KSNSVV

-361 AMHTIDSTS
+361 AARALDQATT
-370 VLELPAHLRDGHY
+370 LEIPLHLRDGHY
-383 EGAKSLGRM
+383 EGAKAMGRM
-392 QKYVYPHGYKNNYV
+392 QKYLYPHAFKNNYV
-406 MQNYMPR
+406 KQQYLPNELKDR
-413 GLEKKVFYKPGTN
+413 QFYEPGDN
-426 KYEEATKL
+426 KYEEATKQ
-434 YWKNIKDE
+434 YWKRIKKEK

>member
-1 MEKKYSVNGG
+1 
-11 IILSEVMKKMEP
+11 MEP
-23 LASKLRPKSLNE
+23 LASKLRPKNLDE
-35 VLGQTHLI
+35 VLGQHHLI
-43 GEGKLLTSMVKSG
+43 GEGKLLTTMVKSG

-70 KTTVARLLADLTDRK
+70 KTTVARLLADLTERK

-92 TDSLKDVKNAL
+92 TDSMKDIKNAL

-114 LLLYIDEIHLFN
+114 LLLYIDEIHLVN
-126 RRNQQ
+126 KRNQQ

-160 ISRAIVVE
+160 VSRSIVVE

-174 LDVMNGMQRALDYYK
+174 ADILKGMDRAIEFYK
-189 EEHGISDI
+189 EEKGLEEIKMEKVSFN
-197 SIPKESLQFI
+197 FI
-207 ASLANGDMRKAIN
+207 ASLANGDLRKAIN
-220 NLELILMANDKVNQ
+220 SLELVFMAKDRVNAKV
-234 NIMEIAQS
+234 IEIEQE
-242 DVEMILQRKI
+242 DVENILQRKI
-252 INFDMDGDYHYDLLS
+252 INFDLDGDSHYDLLS

-312 NPQAISIVK
+312 NPSAISIVK
-321 ACTDAALTLGLPEA
+321 ACTDAALVLGLPEA
-335 RIPLAQAVILLATSP
+335 RIPLAEAVILLATSP

-356 TAVDA
+356 MAIDA
-361 AMHTIDSTS
+361 AMQTIDNTA
-370 VLELPAHLRDGHY
+370 VLELPLHLRDGHY
-383 EGAKSLGRM
+383 AGAKALGRM
-392 QKYVYPHGYKNNYV
+392 QEYKYPHSFKNNYV
-406 MQNYMPR
+406 MQNYMPK
-413 GLEKKVFYKPGTN
+413 GLEKMKFYRPGTN
-426 KYEEATKL
+426 KYEDATKA
-434 YWKNIKDE
+434 YWKKIKEEENPS

>member
-1 MEKKYSVNGG
+1 
-11 IILSEVMKKMEP
+11 MKNMEP
-23 LASKLRPKSLNE
+23 LASKLRPKNLNE
-35 VLGQTHLI
+35 VLGQKHLI
-43 GEGKLLTSMVKSG
+43 GEGKILSSMVKSG
-56 TLMNMIFYGPPGIG
+56 SLMNMIFYGPPGIG

-103 DELNMF
+103 EELNMF

-131 VLLDYMESGRIILV
+131 VLLDYMENGRIILV

-160 ISRAIVVE
+160 LSRAMVIE

-174 LDVMNGMQRALDYYK
+174 ADILDGMDRAITFYK
-189 EEHGISDI
+189 EEKGLKEVVISNVSMD
-197 SIPKESLQFI
+197 FI

-220 NLELILMANDKVNQ
+220 NLELLLLSKDRVNQ
-234 NIMEIAQS
+234 ESIEISQE
-242 DVEMILQRKI
+242 DVETLLQRKI

-335 RIPLAQAVILLATSP
+335 RIVLAQAVILLATSP

-356 TAVDA
+356 TAIDSAISTV
-361 AMHTIDSTS
+361 DSTS

-383 EGAKSLGRM
+383 AGAKALGRM
-392 QKYVYPHGYKNNYV
+392 QKYLYPHSYKNNYV
-406 MQNYMPR
+406 KQNYMPK
-413 GLEKKVFYKPGTN
+413 GLEGRKFYVTGSN
-426 KYEEATKL
+426 KYEEATKN
-434 YWKNIKDE
+434 YWKQIREE

>member
-1 MEKKYSVNGG
+1 
-11 IILSEVMKKMEP
+11 MEP
-23 LASKLRPKSLNE
+23 LASKLRPKNLDE
-35 VLGQTHLI
+35 VLGQHHLI
-43 GEGKLLTSMVKSG
+43 GEGKLLTTMVKSG

-70 KTTVARLLADLTDRK
+70 KTTVARLLADLTERK

-92 TDSLKDVKNAL
+92 TDSMKDIKNAL

-114 LLLYIDEIHLFN
+114 LLLYIDEIHLVN
-126 RRNQQ
+126 KRNQQ

-160 ISRAIVVE
+160 VSRSIVVE

-174 LDVMNGMQRALDYYK
+174 VDILKGMDRAIEYYK
-189 EEHGISDI
+189 EEKGLEEIKI
-197 SIPKESLQFI
+197 EKVSLNFI
-207 ASLANGDMRKAIN
+207 ASLANGDLRKAIN
-220 NLELILMANDKVNQ
+220 SLELVFLAKDRVNAKF
-234 NIMEIAQS
+234 IEINKE
-242 DVEMILQRKI
+242 DVENILQRKI
-252 INFDMDGDYHYDLLS
+252 INFDLDGDSHYDLLS

-312 NPQAISIVK
+312 NPNAMSIVK
-321 ACTDAALTLGLPEA
+321 SCTDAALVLGLPEA
-335 RIPLAQAVILLATSP
+335 RIPLAEAVILLATSP

-356 TAVDA
+356 MAIDA
-361 AMHTIDSTS
+361 AMQTIDNTA
-370 VLELPAHLRDGHY
+370 VLELPLHLRDGHY
-383 EGAKSLGRM
+383 AGAKALGRM
-392 QKYVYPHGYKNNYV
+392 QEYKYPHSFKNNYV
-406 MQNYMPR
+406 KQNYMPK
-413 GLEKKVFYKPGTN
+413 GLEKMKFYKSGTN
-426 KYEEATKL
+426 KYEEATKA
-434 YWKNIKDE
+434 YWKKIKEEENPS

>member
-1 MEKKYSVNGG
+1 
-11 IILSEVMKKMEP
+11 MEP
-23 LASKLRPKSLNE
+23 LASKLRPKTLSD
-35 VLGQTHLI
+35 VLGQKHLI
-43 GEGKLLTSMVKSG
+43 GEGKLLTSMVKKN

-92 TDSLKDVKNAL
+92 TDSLKDVKSAL

-114 LLLYIDEIHLFN
+114 LVIYIDEIHMFN
-126 RRNQQ
+126 KRNQQ
-131 VLLDYMESGRIILV
+131 VLLDYMESGRVILV

-160 ISRAIVVE
+160 VSRAIVVE
-168 FKPLEF
+168 FKPLDFEDILEGMDRAIVF
-174 LDVMNGMQRALDYYK
+174 YKKEHDLDTI
-189 EEHGISDI
+189 EISKSSMD
-197 SIPKESLQFI
+197 FV
-207 ASLANGDMRKAIN
+207 ASLSNGDLRKALN
-220 NLELILMANDKVNQ
+220 NLELIFLAKHKANQKSIV
-234 NIMEIAQS
+234 IMEE
-242 DVEMILQRKI
+242 DVEMILQKKVF
-252 INFDMDGDYHYDLLS
+252 NFDLDGDYHYDLLS

-280 ALLYLA
+280 SLLYLA

-312 NPQAISIVK
+312 NPQAIVITK

-356 TAVDA
+356 TA
-361 AMHTIDSTS
+361 IDGAYRTLDEKS
-370 VLELPAHLRDGHY
+370 LMELPLHLRDGHY
-383 EGAKSLGRM
+383 EGAKALGRM
-392 QKYVYPHGYKNNYV
+392 QKYKYPHSFKNHYV
-406 MQNYMPR
+406 KQEYMPK
-413 GLEKKVFYKPGTN
+413 GLENEIFYEAGPN
-426 KYEEATKL
+426 KYEEATRA
-434 YWKNIKDE
+434 YWSKIKENSGEN

>member
-1 MEKKYSVNGG
+1 
-11 IILSEVMKKMEP
+11 MEP
-23 LASKLRPKSLNE
+23 LASKLRPKNLDE
-35 VLGQTHLI
+35 VLGQHHLI
-43 GEGKLLTSMVKSG
+43 GEGKLLTTMVKSG

-70 KTTVARLLADLTDRK
+70 KTTVARLLADLTERK

-92 TDSLKDVKNAL
+92 TDSMKDIKNAL

-114 LLLYIDEIHLFN
+114 LLLYIDEIHLVN
-126 RRNQQ
+126 KRNQQ

-160 ISRAIVVE
+160 VSRSIVVE

-174 LDVMNGMQRALDYYK
+174 VDILKGMERAIDFYK
-189 EEHGISDI
+189 EEKGLEEIKI
-197 SIPKESLQFI
+197 EQVSLNFI
-207 ASLANGDMRKAIN
+207 ASLANGDLRKAIN
-220 NLELILMANDKVNQ
+220 SLELVFMAKDRVNAKS
-234 NIMEIAQS
+234 IEINQE
-242 DVEMILQRKI
+242 DVENILQRKI
-252 INFDMDGDYHYDLLS
+252 INFDLDGDSHYDLLS

-312 NPQAISIVK
+312 NPSAMSIVK
-321 ACTDAALTLGLPEA
+321 SCTDAALVLGLPEA

-356 TAVDA
+356 MAIDA
-361 AMHTIDSTS
+361 AMQTIDNTS
-370 VLELPAHLRDGHY
+370 VLELPLHLRDGHY
-383 EGAKSLGRM
+383 AGAKALGRM
-392 QKYVYPHGYKNNYV
+392 QEYKYPHSFKNNYV
-406 MQNYMPR
+406 KQNYMPN
-413 GLEKKVFYKPGTN
+413 GLEKMKFYNPGTN
-426 KYEEATKL
+426 KYEEATKA
-434 YWKNIKDE
+434 YWKKIKEE